1 MGIRLVITLIL
12 VVVLYYLGKQVYQLL
27 LGSGK
32 ATDKPDAIS
41 AGIDLT
47 QDPVC
52 LTYVSKA
59 RAISTEHNGETHYF
73 CSEHCATE
81 FENRAA

>member
-1 MGIRLVITLIL
+1 MGIRLVVIIVLL
-12 VVVLYYLGKQVYQLL
+12 VVTYYLGKQIYQLL

-32 ATDKPDAIS
+32 SPGKPAAIS
-41 AGIDLT
+41 AGVDLT

-52 LTYVSKA
+52 LTYVSKEG
-59 RAISTEHNGETHYF
+59 AITTERDGETHYF
-73 CSEHCATE
+73 CSESCAHE

>member
-1 MGIRLVITLIL
+1 MGIRLVIILIL
-12 VVVLYYLGKQVYQLL
+12 LVVMYYLGKQVYHLF

-32 ATDKPDAIS
+32 KTNKPGTIS
-41 AGIDLT
+41 AGVDLR

-52 LTYVSKA
+52 LTYVS
-59 RAISTEHNGETHYF
+59 RENAISAKHNGETHYF

-81 FENRAA
+81 FEKRVA

>member
-1 MGIRLVITLIL
+1 MGIRLVIIL
-12 VVVLYYLGKQVYQLL
+12 VLLVVTYYLGKQVYRLL

-32 ATDKPDAIS
+32 PPGKPSAIS
-41 AGIDLT
+41 AGVDLT

-52 LTYVSKA
+52 LTYVSKKE
-59 RAISTEHNGETHYF
+59 AISTERDGETHYF
-73 CSEHCATE
+73 CSENCAAE

>member
-1 MGIRLVITLIL
+1 MGIRLVIVLLML
-12 VVVLYYLGKQVYQLL
+12 VVMYYLGKQVYRLF

-32 ATDKPDAIS
+32 IAGKPAAIS
-41 AGIDLT
+41 AGVELT

-52 LTYVSKA
+52 LTYVSKED
-59 RAISTEHNGETHYF
+59 AITAHRGGETHYF